1 MHNENINYLRDGSR
15 KSNNKTRR
23 KSNKSNKD
31 TVGTL
36 KYRRKRGFLSR
47 TGITAGVA
55 ALFVFITTLIILT
68 VYFIINSEPR
78 SPVDTSDTTNVDTS
92 GMSDS
97 NNEDNGS
104 SGGENNGDETQ
115 DIKDKYEIISVDNST
130 VNKGYLILVNPW
142 HEYVFD
148 NDENIV
154 SLYRNKD
161 KSPHYGLAT
170 AAISCDAYVFSRL
183 NEFVD
188 AYYEATGD
196 DGTIIN
202 SGHRTYEEQE
212 DILTSRIE
220 KVGEEEAYKYVAIPG
235 YSEHHTGYALD
246 IVSHQNSKG
255 SQWYVDNCWLYGF
268 IHRYPED
275 KQDITGI
282 YYEYWHFRYV
292 GVPHAEI
299 MMSNGIVLE
308 EYINML
314 YSYSYDSPLVFE
326 TQDGV
331 TYQIY
336 YAACNGEPTDGGKTD
351 IYVPV
356 GVEYDISGNNV
367 DGFIITTV
375 IDGGANTAQ

>member
-15 KSNNKTRR
+15 KSKKKTRR
-23 KSNKSNKD
+23 NSNKD
-31 TVGTL
+31 IAGSRL
-36 KYRRKRGFLSR
+36 YRRRRGLLSR
-47 TGITAGVA
+47 SEIPAGAA
-55 ALFVFITTLIILT
+55 ALFVFITTLIILI
-68 VYFIINSEPR
+68 VYFIINSEPGP
-78 SPVDTSDTTNVDTS
+78 PVDTSDTINVSTSSTNDS
-92 GMSDS
+92 GDDS
-97 NNEDNGS
+97 RIE
-104 SGGENNGDETQ
+104 ENTDDGTHAGKE
-115 DIKDKYEIISVDNST
+115 KYEYELISVDNSN

-148 NDENIV
+148 DDENIV
-154 SLYRNKD
+154 LLYRNKD
-161 KSPHYGLAT
+161 KSSHYGLAT
-170 AAISCDAYVFSRL
+170 ASISCDAYVFSRL

-212 DILTSRIE
+212 SILTSRIE

-246 IVSHQNSKG
+246 IVSYQSSEG
-255 SQWYVDNCWLYGF
+255 AEWYVDNCWLYGF

-292 GVPHAEI
+292 GEPHAEI

-308 EYINML
+308 GYINML

-326 TQDGV
+326 THDGV
-331 TYQIY
+331 TYHIY
-336 YAACNGEPTDGGKTD
+336 YDACDGVATDGGKTD
-351 IYVPV
+351 IYVPA
-356 GVEYDISGNNV
+356 GCEYDISGNNV
-367 DGFIITTV
+367 DGFIITSV
-375 IDGGANTAQ
+375 IDEADTTQ